1 MLLSMTGHGA
11 ARVHRGGVSVAVEVR
26 TVNSRYYKLSVRAT
40 DGFASLEPRLD
51 EVVRRYIR
59 RGTVQVDLRV
69 ERDSSP
75 DNFRLNAVVLASYQ
89 RQLSEVYQRLQ
100 MEESVRL
107 ESLLLLPG
115 VVEECLPSPCGTEA
129 EWETIEE
136 ALVQSLEN
144 LTQMRAKEG
153 QAMAADLLENC
164 RTIAAQLSCIEKR
177 APLVVENYRGRL
189 TERLNRI
196 LSEYEVKIEPT
207 DVVREIGLFT
217 ERSDVSEEIVRLR
230 SHLDQFQSTVQLP
243 EGSGRKLEFVTQEMF
258 REANTIG
265 SKANDA
271 EIACYVIEIKA
282 AIERVREMIQN
293 VE

>member
-1 MLLSMTGHGA
+1 MTGHGA

-26 TVNSRYYKLSVRAT
+26 SVNSRYYKLSVRAT

-75 DNFRLNAVVLASYQ
+75 DSFRLNAVVLASYQ

-115 VVEECLPSPCGTEA
+115 VVEERLPNPCGTEA
-129 EWETIEE
+129 EWEAIEE

-153 QAMAADLLENC
+153 EAMAADLLENC

>member
-1 MLLSMTGHGA
+1 MTGHGA
-11 ARVHRGGVSVAVEVR
+11 ARVHRGGVSAAIEVR

-40 DGFASLEPRLD
+40 DGCASLEPRLD

-115 VVEECLPSPCGTEA
+115 VVEERLSSPCGSEA

-153 QAMAADLLENC
+153 QAMAADLLDNC
-164 RTIAAQLSCIEKR
+164 RTIAAELSCIEKR
-177 APLVVENYRGRL
+177 APLVVENYRCRL

-196 LSEYEVKIEPT
+196 LSEYEVKIEPA

-271 EIACYVIEIKA
+271 EIACRVIEIKA

>member
-1 MLLSMTGHGA
+1 MTGHGSG
-11 ARVHRGGVSVAVEVR
+11 RVHRGGVSVAIEVR

-40 DGFASLEPRLD
+40 DGFTSLEPRLD

-75 DNFRLNAVVLASYQ
+75 DSFRLNAVVLASYQ

-115 VVEECLPSPCGTEA
+115 VVEERLPSPCGTEA
-129 EWETIEE
+129 EWESIEE

-177 APLVVENYRGRL
+177 APLVVENYRCRL

-230 SHLDQFQSTVQLP
+230 SHLDQFQSTMQLA